1 MQNIGQTKLGAQAME
16 LYKKSPQQFVD
27 LVEGNSPE
35 LVEKVFGSGNYD
47 VAVEMSKDALKT
59 LRGAAQ
65 QVKTGAEVAKQATAG
80 EQALVELMKDNV
92 STLKL
97 PNVFSVVATTTNK
110 ALDILEKKVGKATMA
125 KLTEAAKTSKSFDE
139 LLNTLPASERNIIL
153 KTIRDPSQWKVSKAI
168 AKGAEKVLPTKVR
181 GGVAAGANALSED
194 QNENALAK

>member
-1 MQNIGQTKLGAQAME
+1 ME

-35 LVEKVFGSGNYD
+35 MVEKVFGSGNY
-47 VAVEMSKDALKT
+47 VIAVELSKDALKT
-59 LRGAAQ
+59 LKGAAQ

-125 KLTEAAKTSKSFDE
+125 KLTEAAKTSKSFDD
-139 LLNTLPASERNIIL
+139 LLNTLPASERNIVL
-153 KTIRDPSQWKVSKAI
+153 KTIRDPSQWKISKEV
-168 AKGAEKVLPTKVR
+168 AKASEKAR
-181 GGVAAGANALSED
+181 GGVVAGANALSED
-194 QNENALAK
+194 KNQNALAR